1 MKIRSIAS
9 LLLSFCLAAGGAV
22 LSASAAPVAYAVLEN
37 GVLTF
42 RYDENKP
49 TGDNVWDFPVNAVAK
64 TDNAPWKAEAANI
77 TSVVIEPSMKDYE
90 VATYGLEG
98 LFSGCANLVS
108 IEGLN
113 NLNVTKALRMNSM
126 FNNCTLLTEIDISR
140 WQNSKESNFNAD
152 SAFLQCTALLKIYVS
167 DKFKP
172 VYATS
177 SNSPFRYSDSKK
189 GSKSLTGGN
198 GTKWSTS
205 ALGYAMAVIDRPG
218 QPGYFT
224 GRAWIDVDLQG
235 GAGVGATS
243 YDLEGDAITD
253 GQAVELGVPSMD
265 GYDFT
270 GWTLPEEQLTDGV
283 TVDSETG
290 VVTLPADYLKSF
302 TAVATWKP
310 QSAASYT
317 ISYYLGDTHYD
328 GHDESY
334 DYSETE
340 AHVLQ
345 FTDPVVSPGM
355 KFTGWFRDKACTDGP
370 ITEIAAGEIG
380 DKVLYAGEIVTHEG
394 TYNISYYCD
403 KVKYDDVHETYD
415 YSETESHVLELT
427 DPTMPTGKR
436 FVGWFSDEDCTQG
449 PVTEIPAGTW
459 GDQSF
464 YAGTEVVGD
473 KTLIWNG
480 SADDDWLN
488 AQNWTPSEVPT
499 EVDVIKF
506 DGTAADKPIRF
517 YGSKTVLAV
526 VLAGDVTINAP
537 TDYTLKLLL
546 SGFGNITKIGS
557 GALTVSAA
565 NTYIGMTIVKEGTLV
580 RNGMRAFGPAGNV
593 LVVTNATLQLGGYNA
608 SNVRYALTLEE
619 DSVLDASGQ
628 LQGYSGLSSVALTG
642 NASLYV
648 GSVYPTA
655 TTLCN
660 GSLVLNGHTL
670 AKTGIGKISV
680 NAGSWQDDD
689 SGTLYVTEGRFE
701 SSWASTTAYG
711 PTNMLLWVESGAEYY
726 EGQNSGMNWSC
737 IRAANDSQ
745 FTSTLS
751 KDNWFKVNV
760 GDRIQGGLT
769 TKALS
774 IGNGCVYEPLAVGDC
789 VTVSNA
795 LSLVGSFV
803 LDVSHLT
810 NAEPKKELPLLVSP
824 TEVPVTKVS
833 EVRTAKGRPWPVY
846 SRQRTDGMWELG
858 VLPRTGGMLL
868 FVR

>member
-1 MKIRSIAS
+1 MKRLMFMMLAVFAS
-9 LLLSFCLAAGGAV
+9 GFLTAQ
-22 LSASAAPVAYAVLEN
+22 AAPSAYAVLQD

-49 TGDNVWDFPVNAVAK
+49 TEGNVWDFPVNAAAK
-64 TDNAPWKAEAANI
+64 TDAPWKDEAANI

-90 VATYGLEG
+90 IATYGLEG
-98 LFSGCANLVS
+98 LFSGCVNLVS
-108 IEGLN
+108 IDGLN

-126 FNNCTLLTEIDISR
+126 FNNCALLTEIDISR
-140 WQNSKESNFNAD
+140 WQNAKEANFVAH
-152 SAFLQCTALLKIYVS
+152 SAFLHCTALLKIYVS

-177 SNSPFRYSDSKK
+177 NNSPFNYSEKSKA
-189 GSKSLTGGN
+189 SKDLTGGN

-205 ALGYAMAVIDRPG
+205 AMGYARAVIDRPG

-235 GAGVGATS
+235 GVGVYATS
-243 YDLEGDAITD
+243 YDLEGEAITD
-253 GQAVELGVPSMD
+253 GQSVELGVPSMD

-270 GWTLPEEQLTDGV
+270 GWTLPAEQLADGV

-328 GHDESY
+328 GHDEVY

-340 AHVLQ
+340 PHVLQ
-345 FTDPVVSPGM
+345 FTDPTVSPGM
-355 KFTGWFRDKACTDGP
+355 RFTGWFRDKACTDGP

-427 DPTMPTGKR
+427 NPKMPAGKK
-436 FVGWFSDEDCTQG
+436 FVAWFADEDCTQG

-464 YAGTEVVGD
+464 YAGTEIVGD

-488 AQNWTPSEVPT
+488 AQNWTPNEVPT

-517 YGSKTVLAV
+517 YGSKTVLAII
-526 VLAGDVTINAP
+526 LAGDVTINAP
-537 TDYTLKLLL
+537 TDFTLRLLL

-565 NTYIGMTIVKEGTLV
+565 NTYVGTTIVKEGTLV
-580 RNGMRAFGPAGNV
+580 RSGAQAFGPAGNA
-593 LVVTNATLQLGGYNA
+593 LVVTNATLKLGGYNS
-608 SNVRYALTLEE
+608 SNVGYDLTLEE
-619 DSVLDASGQ
+619 GAVLDASGQ
-628 LQGYSGLSSVALTG
+628 LQGYSGLASVTLTG
-642 NASLYV
+642 NAEIFV
-648 GSVYPTA
+648 GNIYPTP
-655 TTLCN
+655 TTLCG
-660 GSLVLNGHTL
+660 GSLSLNGHTFK
-670 AKTGIGKISV
+670 KTGVGKISV
-680 NAGSWQDDD
+680 NAGSWQDVD
-689 SGTLYVTEGRFE
+689 SGTLHVGEGRFE
-701 SSWASTTAYG
+701 SSWSSSYAYG
-711 PTNMLLWVESGAEYY
+711 PTNMLLWVGSGAEYY
-726 EGQNSGMNWSC
+726 EGQNSGMNWKC
-737 IRAANDSQ
+737 IRATNNSR
-745 FTSTLS
+745 FLS
-751 KDNWFKVNV
+751 LLSNSNWFKVNAR
-760 GDRIQGGLT
+760 DRIVGGLT
-769 TKALS
+769 AQALS
-774 IGNGCVYEPLAVGDC
+774 LSNGCVYEPLVVGDC
-789 VTVSNA
+789 VTVSNE
-795 LSLVGSFV
+795 LLLVGNII

-810 NAEPKKELPLLVSP
+810 NAEPKKELPLLISP
-824 TEVPVTKVS
+824 TEVPVAKVS
-833 EVRTAKGRPWPVY
+833 EVRTAKGKPWPVY

-858 VLPRTGGMLL
+858 VLPRTGGVLL